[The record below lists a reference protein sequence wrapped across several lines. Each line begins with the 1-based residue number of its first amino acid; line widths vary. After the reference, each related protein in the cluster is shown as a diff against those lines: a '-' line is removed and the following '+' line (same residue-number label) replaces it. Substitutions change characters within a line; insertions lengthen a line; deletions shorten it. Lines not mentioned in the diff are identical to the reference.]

1 MYDFNAD
8 NMISELEKR
17 NIKYFYVEYEAMPSK
32 IIYIEASDG
41 AVLAAVIK
49 NGIFENIIK
58 VNVPSINDVLNKIV
72 YESIFPLHGMDR
84 ISAIFSNI
92 KAENQE
98 AALVDKSYDEHIVPS
113 SSDEGY
119 LDDEDDK
126 VAIGDVIVTSNISD
140 KYLPGL
146 MIGYVSSV
154 SLDENELTK
163 SGTVT
168 PVVDFKH
175 LSDVLVILQQKESY
189 KDEWY

>member
-1 MYDFNAD
+1 MYDFNAN

-17 NIKYFYVEYEAMPSK
+17 SIKYFYVEYEGIPSK

-58 VNVPSINDVLNKIV
+58 VNVSSIHDVLNKIV

-92 KAENQE
+92 KAENQSE
-98 AALVDKSYDEHIVPS
+98 AALVDKSSYDDHIVPS

-119 LDDEDDK
+119 LDDEDD
-126 VAIGDVIVTSNISD
+126 GDDYGYIV
-140 KYLPGL
+140 YGAE
-146 MIGYVSSV
+146 
-154 SLDENELTK
+154 DE
-163 SGTVT
+163 
-168 PVVDFKH
+168 PDP
-175 LSDVLVILQQKESY
+175 D
-189 KDEWY
+189 DEIEAD